1 MTSENA
7 EPETQEK
14 ADKALLSLTRMVL
27 NLHKDL
33 NRYTALVYPNLDRAE
48 QSESI
53 KQAASDLEATTV
65 SELQLVTDTGSC
77 DSDDDDIE
85 AMTLDELKV
94 LLEDTREAANQFA
107 SAFNLPLMPAHES
120 SLPKEALSPPALQ
133 SVTTPVG
140 AYYVRDKKLSKQQ
153 RKEQKFSH
161 TFFKKA

>member
-7 EPETQEK
+7 EPETQDK
-14 ADKALLSLTRMVL
+14 ADKALLRLTRMVL

-85 AMTLDELKV
+85 
-94 LLEDTREAANQFA
+94 R
-107 SAFNLPLMPAHES
+107 
-120 SLPKEALSPPALQ
+120 
-133 SVTTPVG
+133 
-140 AYYVRDKKLSKQQ
+140 
-153 RKEQKFSH
+153 
-161 TFFKKA
+161 